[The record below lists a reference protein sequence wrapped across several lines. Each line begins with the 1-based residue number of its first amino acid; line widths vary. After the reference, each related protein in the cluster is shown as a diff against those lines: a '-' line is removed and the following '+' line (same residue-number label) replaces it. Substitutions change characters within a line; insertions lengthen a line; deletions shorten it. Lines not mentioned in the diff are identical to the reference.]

1 MSHSQRLI
9 QIRTYQLAPDARD
22 AFHRAFVDEAVPMLR
37 RWQHEIVAF
46 GPSPHAGD
54 AYFLIRAYDDLDD
67 LNARQDAFYGSPE
80 WRQGPRE
87 RVLAMIRHLP
97 GCGTVGISRRD
108 RRPAAPQSRRRGAH
122 GLSRIHAS
130 QHPPEWFRP
139 GFNAVLLQPER
150 RNQ

>member
-1 MSHSQRLI
+1 MPHSQRLI

-54 AYFLIRAYDDLDD
+54 AYYLIRAYDDLDD

-87 RVLAMIRHLP
+87 RVLAMILHYQDAVLWASPETLDDLRRRNP
-97 GCGTVGISRRD
+97 GD
-108 RRPAAPQSRRRGAH
+108 AAPTG
-122 GLSRIHAS
+122 
-130 QHPPEWFRP
+130 
-139 GFNAVLLQPER
+139 
-150 RNQ
+150 

>member
-1 MSHSQRLI
+1 MPHSQRLI

-87 RVLAMIRHLP
+87 RVLAMIRHYQDAVLWASP
-97 GCGTVGISRRD
+97 ETLD
-108 RRPAAPQSRRRGAH
+108 DLRRRN
-122 GLSRIHAS
+122 
-130 QHPPEWFRP
+130 P
-139 GFNAVLLQPER
+139 GDAAR
-150 RNQ
+150 TG

>member
-1 MSHSQRLI
+1 MPHSQRLI

-67 LNARQDAFYGSPE
+67 LNARQDAFYSSPE
-80 WRQGPRE
+80 WRQGARE
-87 RVLAMIRHLP
+87 RVLAMIRHYQDAVLWASP
-97 GCGTVGISRRD
+97 DAIDDLRRRNLGD
-108 RRPAAPQSRRRGAH
+108 AAPTG
-122 GLSRIHAS
+122 
-130 QHPPEWFRP
+130 
-139 GFNAVLLQPER
+139 
-150 RNQ
+150 